1 MNRTNI
7 LNRLHRSKSTV
18 IQFVRYLFV
27 GGGATIVQWG
37 LLVLF
42 KEVFGLNANAANMV
56 GFAGGL
62 IFNYIIST
70 LWVFDNSAVKNK
82 AAEFTVFALIGI
94 VGLGIN
100 QGLIWLFDKPI
111 ANKKVFGAFL
121 PSDKY
126 YLVGQVSATALAFFW
141 NFFARKYLL
150 YSGAKNN
157 KIKLKEEK
165 ESLHIK

>member
-1 MNRTNI
+1 MKV
-7 LNRLHRSKSTV
+7 KSLFVNKTESTPV
-18 IQFVRYLFV
+18 QFFRYIFV

-37 LLVLF
+37 LLIIL
-42 KEVFGLNANAANMV
+42 KEFVGLDANLANII

-62 IFNYIIST
+62 ICNYLIST

-82 AAEFTVFALIGI
+82 AAEFTAFALIGL

-100 QGLIWLFDKPI
+100 QGLIWLFDKPL
-111 ANKKVFGAFL
+111 ANKKVLGAFL

-126 YLVGQVSATALAFFW
+126 YFVGQVLATGLSFFW

-150 YSGAKNN
+150 YSGR
-157 KIKLKEEK
+157 KISDKEKIYEK